1 MVYVNKKIFN
11 KKDIFGREKNNQ
23 VVKSVIEW

>member
-11 KKDIFGREKNNQ
+11 KKDIFGREKKK
-23 VVKSVIEW
+23 VVKSGIEW